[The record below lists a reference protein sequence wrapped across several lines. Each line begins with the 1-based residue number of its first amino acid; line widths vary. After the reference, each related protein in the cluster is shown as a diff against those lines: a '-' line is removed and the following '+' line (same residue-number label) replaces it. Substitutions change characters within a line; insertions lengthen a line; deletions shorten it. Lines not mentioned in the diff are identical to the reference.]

1 MVHGRCECGAVA
13 FEVTRVRDT
22 VTICHCRQ
30 CRRTS
35 GHYWAETRADA
46 LGMTFSQNHGLAW
59 YQSSPTN
66 RRGFRKLCGSSLFY
80 QPNGANHIGIAAGC
94 LDLRTGMRAGKHIYT
109 ADSGDYYTIP
119 DDAPHI
125 PDQKEQEPWLI
136 SRQPRVL

>member
-13 FEVTRVRDT
+13 FEVAQVRDT
-22 VTICHCRQ
+22 VTFCHCSQ

-35 GHYWAETRADA
+35 GHYLAATRADA
-46 LGMTFSQNHGLAW
+46 SDMTFSQDHGLAW

-66 RRGFRKLCGSSLFY
+66 RRGFCKLCGSSLFY
-80 QPNGANHIGIAAGC
+80 QPRGANHMGIAAGC
-94 LDLRTGMRAGKHIYT
+94 LDLPTGMRAGKHIYT

-125 PDQKEQEPWLI
+125 PD
-136 SRQPRVL
+136 